1 MANSI
6 TGTRMNGDMTDE
18 ELMNKI
24 ERAVSKK
31 TAHKTSKK
39 RKNKKKEYAEELFK
53 RLMVEDLVKKGYIKN
68 F

>member
-1 MANSI
+1 
-6 TGTRMNGDMTDE
+6 MNGDMTDE

-24 ERAVSKK
+24 ERAVKKK
-31 TAHKTSKK
+31 TAHKSSKK
-39 RKNKKKEYAEELFK
+39 RKKKEYAEELFK